1 MSHILDQMITL
12 DTDHYCSNHPDLQ
25 AAVKGM
31 SPIDQKIWLL
41 LHYVK
46 HGHSEGRKHKLKNQ
60 SKASGDAHAAAAPAD
75 PAPEVRAKTTKK
87 REHKTNKDVNDV
99 HELIKKFQHQHHSKG
114 DGVRDKKNDAPA
126 PMKNKNVFWEIT
138 N

>member
-12 DTDHYCSNHPDLQ
+12 DTDHYCNTHPDLQ

-46 HGHSEGRKHKLKNQ
+46 HGHTEGRKHKLKNQ
-60 SKASGDAHAAAAPAD
+60 PKASGASGDAHAA
-75 PAPEVRAKTTKK
+75 PAPEVIAKTNKK

-114 DGVRDKKNDAPA
+114 DGVRDKKNDAHA

>member
-1 MSHILDQMITL
+1 MAQILDQMITL
-12 DTDHYCSNHPDLQ
+12 DTDHYCNTHSDLQ

-46 HGHSEGRKHKLKNQ
+46 HGRTEGRKYKLKNQ
-60 SKASGDAHAAAAPAD
+60 PKAAASAPAASA
-75 PAPEVRAKTTKK
+75 PAVIVKTERK
-87 REHKTNKDVNDV
+87 REHKTNKDVTDV
-99 HELIKKFQHQHHSKG
+99 HELIKKFQHQHHNKG
-114 DGVRDKKNDAPA
+114 VGVRDRKNDTHAHAPT
-126 PMKNKNVFWEIT
+126 PMKTKNVFWEIT